1 MVHRRLSAARSAV
14 LACGALAVVA
24 GCASPAVRLAST
36 AATVSR
42 TPVPTSAG
50 VTISTRCPQHPE
62 ALTSSMAAAAFAAVV
77 RYNERDPAF
86 DPATLRRDSVLPGP
100 DAGPRG
106 EQAAAECG
114 AAVAARTFV
123 VMTTRTDLLPSQSVS
138 QGVWF
143 VSRVDG
149 RFVVWQRVH

>member
-1 MVHRRLSAARSAV
+1 MVHRRWGAARPAV
-14 LACGALAVVA
+14 LACGALVVVA
-24 GCASPAVRLAST
+24 GCASAAVRPAST

-42 TPVPTSAG
+42 TTTSPSAE
-50 VTISTRCPQHPE
+50 VTITTRCPERPE
-62 ALTSSMAAAAFAAVV
+62 ALTPSMATAAFAAVV
-77 RYNERDPAF
+77 RYNERDPGF
-86 DPATLRRDSVLPGP
+86 TPATLRQDRVVPGP

-123 VMTTRTDLLPSQSVS
+123 VMTTRTDLLPAQSAS

>member
-1 MVHRRLSAARSAV
+1 MTTTTPSAAAARQSLPGV
-14 LACGALAVVA
+14 AC
-24 GCASPAVRLAST
+24 PVRPEPL
-36 AATVSR
+36 
-42 TPVPTSAG
+42 TP
-50 VTISTRCPQHPE
+50 
-62 ALTSSMAAAAFAAVV
+62 SMAEAAFAAVV

-86 DPATLRRDSVLPGP
+86 DPATLRRDRVVPGP

-123 VMTTRTDLLPSQSVS
+123 VMTTRTDLLPSQSAS

-143 VSRVDG
+143 VSRVEG

>member
-1 MVHRRLSAARSAV
+1 MAHRCLRAARPAL
-14 LACGALAVVA
+14 LACGALTVVA
-24 GCASPAVRLAST
+24 GCATPAARPAST
-36 AATVSR
+36 TATVTR
-42 TPVPTSAG
+42 TTASTPPR
-50 VTISTRCPQHPE
+50 VTISTRCPQHPQ

-86 DPATLRRDSVLPGP
+86 DPATLRRDSVLPGR

-123 VMTTRTDLLPSQSVS
+123 VMTTRTDLLPSQSAS

-143 VSRVDG
+143 VSRVEG